1 MRSKKPVKLAASVI
15 DVAAPLEPR
24 PAVRPMARSSNAVKR
39 DIAEL
44 VKQQNAR
51 IFPKGIPEFEM
62 RFGPTDFAEMELR
75 TAALCEKLFG
85 RKPNLLNEVAFV
97 IIKFL
102 DPHKVFEDVHQG
114 MGYCARI
121 CRYCGNSQKQ
131 HPSHTDACI
140 VPEAERLL
148 RRINGE

>member
-24 PAVRPMARSSNAVKR
+24 PAMRPMARSSNAVKR

-44 VKQQNAR
+44 VQQQNAR

-62 RFGPTDFAEMELR
+62 RVQYKDFAGDAEIR
-75 TAALCEKLFG
+75 QQLFG
-85 RKPNLLNEVAFV
+85 HKPNLLNQVAFV